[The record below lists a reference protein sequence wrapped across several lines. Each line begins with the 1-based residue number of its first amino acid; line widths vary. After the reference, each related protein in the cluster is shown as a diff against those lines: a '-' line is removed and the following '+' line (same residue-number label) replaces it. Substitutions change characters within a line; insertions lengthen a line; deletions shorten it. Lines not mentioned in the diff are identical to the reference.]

1 MPTPKLY
8 YIPGSAAMAAH
19 AAYEEAGAPVELVR
33 VQRENGVTVS
43 PADYLTLNPHGRVPA
58 LVDGDLRLYE
68 SAAIV
73 LHVGD
78 RHPQSAVIPPQ
89 GSDER
94 SLFYRWLVHL
104 TNTVQ
109 PQFVAM
115 FAPGRMI
122 AGASGN
128 DALEATVKEGV
139 NTVLGKQFD
148 WLDSE
153 LAGKRYLLGDT
164 FSGADLYLFMLTR
177 WARNLEPKGW
187 ERPNLGAHYR
197 RLAERPSVVR
207 MMEKQGIEAFPA

>member
-1 MPTPKLY
+1 MPTLY
-8 YIPGSAAMAAH
+8 YIPGSAALAAH
-19 AAYEEAGAPVELVR
+19 AAFEEAGAPVELVR

-43 PADYLTLNPHGRVPA
+43 PANYLELNPHGRVPA

-78 RHPQSAVIPPQ
+78 RYPQSAVIPAA
-89 GSDER
+89 GTDER

-115 FAPGRMI
+115 FGPGRMVGDSADEALQAKVK
-122 AGASGN
+122 AGARS
-128 DALEATVKEGV
+128 
-139 NTVLGKQFD
+139 VLDSQFD
-148 WLDSE
+148 WLDAE
-153 LAGKRYLLGDT
+153 LAGKQYLLGDT

-177 WARNLEPKGW
+177 WSRNLDRKGW
-187 ERPNLGAHYR
+187 DRPNLGAHYR
-197 RLAERPSVVR
+197 RLAERPSVAR
-207 MMEKQGIEAFPA
+207 TLQAEGIEAFDS

>member
-1 MPTPKLY
+1 MPTLY

-19 AAYEEAGAPVELVR
+19 AAFEEAGAPVELVR

-43 PADYLTLNPHGRVPA
+43 PTNYLELNPHGRVPA
-58 LVDGDLRLYE
+58 LVDGSLRLYE

-78 RHPQSAVIPPQ
+78 RYPQCAVIPPA
-89 GSDER
+89 GTDER
-94 SLFYRWLVHL
+94 SLFYRWLVYL

-115 FAPGRMI
+115 FGPGRMI
-122 AGASGN
+122 GGSADEALQAQVKAGAMS
-128 DALEATVKEGV
+128 
-139 NTVLGKQFD
+139 VLGSQFD
-148 WLDSE
+148 WLDAE
-153 LAGKRYLLGDT
+153 LAGKQYLLGDT

-177 WARNLEPKGW
+177 WARNLDPKGW
-187 ERPNLGAHYR
+187 DRPNVGAHYR

-207 MMEKQGIEAFPA
+207 MMELEGIEAFPG

>member
-1 MPTPKLY
+1 MPSRY
-8 YIPGSAAMAAH
+8 YIPGSAALAAH
-19 AAYEEAGAPVELVR
+19 AAFEEAGAPVELVR

-43 PADYLTLNPHGRVPA
+43 PANYLELNPHGRVPA

-78 RHPQSAVIPPQ
+78 RYPQSAVIPPA
-89 GSDER
+89 GSDDR

-109 PQFVAM
+109 PQFVA
-115 FAPGRMI
+115 FFGPARMI
-122 AGASGN
+122 GSSADEALQAQVKAGAASI
-128 DALEATVKEGV
+128 LATQ
-139 NTVLGKQFD
+139 LD

-153 LAGKRYLLGDT
+153 LAGKQYLLGDT

-177 WARNLEPKGW
+177 WSRNLERKGW
-187 ERPNLGAHYR
+187 DRPNLGAHYR

-207 MMEKQGIEAFPA
+207 TLEAEGIEAFAS

>member
-1 MPTPKLY
+1 
-8 YIPGSAAMAAH
+8 MAAH
-19 AAYEEAGAPVELVR
+19 AAFAEADVPVELVR
-33 VQRENGVTVS
+33 VRREGGVTVS
-43 PADYLTLNPHGRVPA
+43 PANYLEINPHGRVPA
-58 LVDGDLRLYE
+58 LVDGGLRLYE

-78 RHPQSAVIPPQ
+78 RHPQSGIIPPQ

-122 AGASGN
+122 AGAGEDIEAAVDSGVR
-128 DALEATVKEGV
+128 A
-139 NTVLGKQFD
+139 VLGKQFD
-148 WLDSE
+148 WIDGE
-153 LAGKRYLLGDT
+153 LSGKQYLLGDT

-187 ERPNLGAHYR
+187 ERPSLGAHYR
-197 RLAERPSVVR
+197 RLAERPSVVQ
-207 MMEKQGIEAFPA
+207 MLAQQEIEAFPE